1 MPYPS
6 GDYQFN
12 RYRLDEPYSPHSKWQ
27 EMGRRKGGIKVVIQ
41 PNWIRNGVVL
51 IYTRGNYL
59 VSLLIWK
66 ARFSVNK
73 RNMSPSDTAF

>member
-1 MPYPS
+1 MRYPS

-41 PNWIRNGVVL
+41 PNWIRNGVV
-51 IYTRGNYL
+51 TPQ
-59 VSLLIWK
+59 SL
-66 ARFSVNK
+66 
-73 RNMSPSDTAF
+73 SPYIGPHILKEAQHVTL